1 MKWDSAGL
9 CSGVWWIVA
18 IVGITVGGLGALL
31 HAKYWPGVAVLMA
44 EGSVIAGWAQA
55 KRRNTPESQSFDAVV
70 PERVQTPGSARKAL
84 FYLPGVPKGLNPQSR
99 APWQVNAREKEEWQ
113 AAMGWVIKAAKRRT
127 WDGQPFEY
135 AVVTAIFHW
144 PTRGRHDPDNAAAA
158 CKAINDALVE
168 QGVLIDD
175 DFDHID
181 LVLRQGTP
189 VAKPGQVEV
198 LVEERPR

>member
-1 MKWDSAGL
+1 MAAL
-9 CSGVWWIVA
+9 CLGVAVWGIV
-18 IVGITVGGLGALL
+18 L
-31 HAKYWPGVAVLMA
+31 HAMYWPGIAVLTAEGLLIGAWAMA
-44 EGSVIAGWAQA
+44 E
-55 KRRNTPESQSFDAVV
+55 RRAETGGQSWDGGA
-70 PERVQTPGSARKAL
+70 PERVQAVTTPRRAL

-189 VAKPGQVEV
+189 LAKYGQVEV